1 MSRKKTTK
9 KEEPV
14 NDSQEDCQGGEMTPE
29 PFSTLMKRL
38 RAASGLS
45 MREADHKSGVSKE
58 QIYQIESGGTKDPRI
73 QTVLNLLRAYG
84 FSPKELENVTFPTE
98 D

>member
-29 PFSTLMKRL
+29 PFVIR
-38 RAASGLS
+38 
-45 MREADHKSGVSKE
+45 V
-58 QIYQIESGGTKDPRI
+58 
-73 QTVLNLLRAYG
+73 N
-84 FSPKELENVTFPTE
+84 
-98 D
+98 